1 MNLPLFFK
9 SLSSCLKRSN
19 PVQSNKPTV
28 SYEGNYKDW
37 EDAIA
42 DSKGYEDT
50 KIIDKATQSFEKI
63 LSGKHKCERDTFLF
77 DEFQYSLPLL
87 LGLNFMQ
94 KKVPEIRLLDFG
106 GSFASSY
113 FRNFDILQQFDLS
126 WTVIEQ
132 KNLVQKA
139 CSMTSEFDQ
148 LFFFEEKELE
158 SLISKKAFDV
168 VMLGSC
174 LQFLEKPYSVVS
186 KLLHNEVQ
194 AVVIE
199 QTPVTQND
207 VSKLTVQHVGKPLY
221 ESSYPAWHFAEKE
234 LLSWFKDDFQ
244 LKYRFNGPHVINRCD
259 GFCSQLEDYVFT
271 RKK

>member
-1 MNLPLFFK
+1 MRRIKTSQDNM
-9 SLSSCLKRSN
+9 
-19 PVQSNKPTV
+19 PTI
-28 SYEGNYKDW
+28 SYDGNYECW

-42 DSKGYEDT
+42 DSKGYQDME
-50 KIIDKATQSFEKI
+50 ILNKATQSFEKI
-63 LSGKHKCERDTFLF
+63 LLGKYKCERDTFLF
-77 DEFQYSLPLL
+77 DKFQYSLPLL
-87 LGLNFMQ
+87 VGLNLIQ
-94 KKVPEIRLLDFG
+94 KKVSEIRLLDFG

-139 CSMTSEFDQ
+139 CSMTRDFDQ
-148 LFFFEEKELE
+148 LFFLEEKDLE
-158 SLISKKAFDV
+158 NLISNKAFDV

-174 LQFLEKPYSVVS
+174 LQFLEKPHSLVS
-186 KLLHNEVQ
+186 KFLHNELQ

-199 QTPVTQND
+199 QTPVIQND
-207 VSKLTVQHVGKPLY
+207 TSKLTVQHVGKPLY

-244 LKYRFNGPHVINRCD
+244 LKYKFNGPHVINRCN

-271 RKK
+271 RKN